1 MEKKL
6 ISEINAS
13 RKILERALHNSGVVV
28 SQQDLDLRYTH
39 FYNTHPGMA
48 GEDMIGK
55 TDKDWLP
62 LDEAAKFT
70 DIKNRALEGKK
81 GAREVFKST
90 PTGDRDTDVFYND
103 VRVEPIKEDGKVVG
117 IYTIAIDITEFK
129 KALLKLEALNG
140 RLLKHMETQLD
151 A

>member
-6 ISEINAS
+6 ILEIEES
-13 RKILERALHNSGVVV
+13 RKILEKALHNSGVVV
-28 SQQDLDLRYTH
+28 SQQDLNLRYTH
-39 FYNTHPGMA
+39 FYNTHRGMA

-55 TDKDWLP
+55 TDADWLP
-62 LDEAAKFT
+62 ESEAKKFT
-70 DIKNRALEGKK
+70 VIKKRALEGKK

-90 PTGDRDTDVFYND
+90 LPGGNDSDIFYND
-103 VRVEPIKEDGKVVG
+103 VRVEPIKEDEQVVG